1 MLILLLSEGRAGEYS
16 EPPNKA
22 KVFLML
28 EEEWI
33 EEVPAGFWQ
42 HLLYASKHAIDLVT
56 WHAGL

>member
-16 EPPNKA
+16 EPPNKT

-28 EEEWI
+28 EEVWI
-33 EEVPAGFWQ
+33 EEAPASQ
-42 HLLYASKHAIDLVT
+42 LLYAGRHAIDLVT

>member
-1 MLILLLSEGRAGEYS
+1 MLIVLLSEGRAGEYS

-33 EEVPAGFWQ
+33 QEKEEEPGSF
-42 HLLYASKHAIDLVT
+42 
-56 WHAGL
+56 